1 MSAAPQTVGGWRRIL
16 GTLLLAVLL
25 EQLPWS
31 GWALAV
37 RPDFVLVGVLFWALH
52 QPARIGFGT
61 AFLLGLLT
69 DFQDGAVFGQH
80 AIAYVIGV
88 YLVLFLRLRLLQFDP
103 LRQAAQLFPILLAL
117 QLTVLLVGWLAVK
130 PPAGLAI
137 LLPVLSSTVLWYL
150 VAGFLRLWHGKGLQ
164 DRA

>member
-1 MSAAPQTVGGWRRIL
+1 MNVVTHTVGSWRRIL
-16 GTLLLAVLL
+16 GTLTLAVLL

-31 GWALAV
+31 GLALAL
-37 RPDFVLVGVLFWALH
+37 RPDFVLVGVLFWTLH
-52 QPARIGFGT
+52 QPARISFGA
-61 AFLLGLLT
+61 AFFLGLLT

-80 AIAYVIGV
+80 AIAYVAGA

-103 LRQAAQLFPILLAL
+103 LRQAAQLFPILLTV
-117 QLTVLLVGWLAVK
+117 QLLVLLIGWLAVN
-130 PPAGLAI
+130 PPTGLAM

-150 VAGFLRLWHGKGLQ
+150 IALFVRLWHGKGMQ

>member
-1 MSAAPQTVGGWRRIL
+1 MSAPTQTSGNWRRIL
-16 GTLLLAVLL
+16 GTLVVAVLL
-25 EQLPWS
+25 EQLPWA

-37 RPDFVLVGVLFWALH
+37 RPDFVLVGVLFWTLH
-52 QPARIGFGT
+52 QPARIGFGV
-61 AFLLGLLT
+61 AFFLGLLA

-103 LRQAAQLFPILLAL
+103 LRQAAQLFPILLAV
-117 QLTVLLVGWLAVK
+117 QLTVLLVGWLAVN
-130 PPAGLAI
+130 PPAGLLM
-137 LLPVLSSTVLWYL
+137 LLPVLSSSVLWYL
-150 VAGFLRLWHGKGLQ
+150 IALLVRLLHGKGMQ

>member
-1 MSAAPQTVGGWRRIL
+1 MSAPTQANGNWRRIL
-16 GTLLLAVLL
+16 GTLVVAVLL
-25 EQLPWS
+25 EQLPWA

-37 RPDFVLVGVLFWALH
+37 RPDFVLVGVLYWTLH
-52 QPARIGFGT
+52 QPARIGFGV
-61 AFLLGLLT
+61 AFFLGLLA

-103 LRQAAQLFPILLAL
+103 LRQAAQLFPILLAV
-117 QLTVLLVGWLAVK
+117 QLTVLLVGWLAVN
-130 PPAGLAI
+130 PPAGLMM
-137 LLPVLSSTVLWYL
+137 LLPVLSSSVLWYL
-150 VAGFLRLWHGKGLQ
+150 IALFVRLLHGKGMQ

>member
-1 MSAAPQTVGGWRRIL
+1 MNVSAQTPGSWRRIL
-16 GTLLLAVLL
+16 GTLALAVLL

-31 GWALAV
+31 GWALVV
-37 RPDFVLVGVLFWALH
+37 RPDFVLVGVLFWTLH

-61 AFLLGLLT
+61 AFCLGLLV

-88 YLVLFLRLRLLQFDP
+88 YLVLYLRLRLLQFDP
-103 LRQAAQLFPILLAL
+103 HRQAAQMFPILLGV
-117 QLTVLLVGWLAVK
+117 QTVVLLVGWLAVN
-130 PPAGLAI
+130 PPAGLSI
-137 LLPVLSSTVLWYL
+137 LIPVLGSTVLWYL
-150 VAGFLRLWHGKGLQ
+150 VALFVRLWHGKGAQ

>member
-1 MSAAPQTVGGWRRIL
+1 MNVSVHAAGSWRRIF
-16 GTLLLAVLL
+16 GTLALAVLL

-31 GWALAV
+31 GWALIA

-52 QPARIGFGT
+52 QPTRVGFAT
-61 AFLLGLLT
+61 AFFLGLLA

-88 YLVLFLRLRLLQFDP
+88 YLVLYLRLRLLQFDP
-103 LRQAAQLFPILLAL
+103 SRQAAQMFPILLGVQFA
-117 QLTVLLVGWLAVK
+117 VLLIGWLAVN
-130 PPAGLAI
+130 PPTGLGI
-137 LLPVLSSTVLWYL
+137 LIPVLSSTVLWYL
-150 VAGFLRLWHGKGLQ
+150 VALFVRLWHGRGAQ